1 MNMSHSSKPEFDKWT
16 SWLKPM
22 INWQKFATFLPE
34 IKREHIRKI
43 ENDNNGTDKQK
54 SALYD
59 EWIDIYPGATWQDVI
74 TALKEADNNALA
86 EDIRKKLGATPTQPT
101 PTSPQGNKKL
111 LVKQ

>member
-22 INWQKFATFLPE
+22 INWQRFATFLPG

-43 ENDNNGTDKQK
+43 ENDKSGTDKQK

-59 EWIDIYPGATWQDVI
+59 EWIEIYSEATWQDVI

-86 EDIRKKLGATPTQPT
+86 EDIRKKTWCHTNTANTYFM
-101 PTSPQGNKKL
+101 SR
-111 LVKQ
+111 